1 MKYIKYIII
10 ADILAVLFFGFYF
23 YYQFLPVGAGQEKII
38 TIERGQSLSG
48 IAAKLQDEKLI
59 KSAFYFKLA
68 AKIKGCENKVKFG
81 EYKIS
86 PKNSTLAILNQ
97 IVEGRVYMH
106 LVTIPEGF
114 TIGQITERLSKEK
127 IVNKD
132 EFLDLAKNNTTIEIN
147 GNRPPTLEG
156 YLFPD
161 SYFFPKGMSAAEV
174 INVFVGKFNE
184 KIVPLYEEAKKQ
196 NKKLMPLD
204 DIIKL
209 ASIVE
214 AEARLDKERP
224 VIASVYYNRLNKKIL
239 LQCDATIQYVL
250 EKRKIN
256 INYADLAIDSPY
268 NTYLYP
274 GLPPTPIGN
283 PGLASVKA
291 VLYPEN
297 TQYFYF
303 VRNDKAGDGSHIFS
317 RTYDEHLKAIDKYQI
332 Y

>member
-1 MKYIKYIII
+1 MKYLKYIIMTI
-10 ADILAVLFFGFYF
+10 VLVIIIFCFYF
-23 YYQFLPVGAGQEKII
+23 YYELLPPGTGVDKIL

-48 IAAKLQDEKLI
+48 IAVKLQEEKLI
-59 KSAFYFKLA
+59 KSAFYFKLM
-68 AKIKGCENKVKFG
+68 AKIKRCENKIKFG

-86 PKNSTLAILNQ
+86 PKGSAIEVLNQ
-97 IVEGRVYMH
+97 IVEGRIYMH

-114 TIGQITERLSKEK
+114 TIEQIAERLSMENIVKKE
-127 IVNKD
+127 
-132 EFLDLAKNNTTIEIN
+132 EFLVLAKNNTSIEIN
-147 GNRPPTLEG
+147 SYTPPTLEG

-161 SYFFPKGMSAAEV
+161 SYFFPKGLTAAEV
-174 INVFVGKFNE
+174 IGAFINKFKE
-184 KIVPLYEEAKKQ
+184 KIIPLYEEAKKQ
-196 NKKLMPLD
+196 NKKLMSLD
-204 DIIKL
+204 EIVKL

-214 AEARLDKERP
+214 AEAKLDKERP

-256 INYADLAIDSPY
+256 IDYNDLSIDTPY

-283 PGLASVKA
+283 PGAASVNA
-291 VLYPEN
+291 VLFPAK

-317 RTYDEHLKAIDKYQI
+317 KTYEDHLKAIDKYQL

>member
-1 MKYIKYIII
+1 MKYIKYPII
-10 ADILAVLFFGFYF
+10 AIILAALAFAFYF
-23 YYQFLPVGAGQEKII
+23 YYKISPVGSGQEKIL
-38 TIERGQSLSG
+38 TIERGQSLNA
-48 IAAKLQDEKLI
+48 IAVKLYEEKLI

-68 AKIKGCENKVKFG
+68 AKIKRCENKIKFG

-86 PKNSTLAILNQ
+86 PKNSAIQILNQ
-97 IVEGRVYMH
+97 IVEGRIYMH

-114 TIGQITERLSKEK
+114 TIEQIAQRLSKEN
-127 IVNKD
+127 IVDKE
-132 EFLDLAKNNTTIEIN
+132 EFLVLAKNNTNIEIN
-147 GNRPPTLEG
+147 GYTPPTLEG

-161 SYFFPKGMSAAEV
+161 SYFFPKGLTAAEV
-174 INVFVGKFNE
+174 ISTFINKFKE
-184 KIVPLYEEAKKQ
+184 KIIPLYEEAKKQ
-196 NKKLMPLD
+196 NNKLMSLD

-214 AEARLDKERP
+214 AEAKLDKERP

-256 INYADLAIDSPY
+256 IDYNDLSMDTPY

-283 PGLASVKA
+283 PGTASVNA
-291 VLYPEN
+291 VLFPAK
-297 TQYFYF
+297 TQYLYF

-317 RTYDEHLKAIDKYQI
+317 KTYEEHLKAIDKYQI